1 MLSGPCWSRFCRAAR
16 RGGAAGGVITGWWSA
31 GGVSGGCGRVRRG
44 GIWPGSTGTGRPSA
58 AGTGAGSGD
67 GTWVEVLDGPRRGCD
82 EAGARA
88 WTVAADA
95 TVVRAH
101 QPAAGARHAPPPGTG
116 PARLAVAVLSAPG
129 GAGAEANHKN
139 AGEPGR

>member
-1 MLSGPCWSRFCRAAR
+1 MRTGSPWRDLAGQHGHWKTVCSRHR
-16 RGGAAGGVITGWWSA
+16 RW
-31 GGVSGGCGRVRRG
+31 
-44 GIWPGSTGTGRPSA
+44 
-58 AGTGAGSGD
+58 SGD
-67 GTWVEVLDGPRRGCD
+67 GTWVKVLDGPRRGCD

-88 WTVAADA
+88 RAVAADA

-129 GAGAEANHKN
+129 GAG
-139 AGEPGR
+139 G

>member
-1 MLSGPCWSRFCRAAR
+1 MLDRHDLSDAEWAMLEPVLPGRTPR
-16 RGGAAGGVITGWWSA
+16 RGGRRADHRLV
-31 GGVSGGCGRVRRG
+31 VSGGCFWRMRTGSPWRDLAGQHGHWKTVCSRHRR
-44 GIWPGSTGTGRPSA
+44 W
-58 AGTGAGSGD
+58 SGD
-67 GTWVEVLDGPRRGCD
+67 GTWVKVLDGPRRGCD

-88 WTVAADA
+88 RAVAADA

-129 GAGAEANHKN
+129 GAG
-139 AGEPGR
+139 G